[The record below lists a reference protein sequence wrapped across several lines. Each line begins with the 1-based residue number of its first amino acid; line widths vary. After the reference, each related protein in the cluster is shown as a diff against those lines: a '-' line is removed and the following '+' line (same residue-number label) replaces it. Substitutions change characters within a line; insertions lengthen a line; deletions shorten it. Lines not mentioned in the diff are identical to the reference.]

1 MRRTIEFGLLILCG
15 IGFVATC
22 TPIQA
27 QGVSPVIQEFNK
39 KARGVVQVTNVGD
52 APKTIS
58 CWARGFDADEH
69 GTLQLHPLDDTLQ
82 VQIDAG
88 REVVTA
94 NGSRRVSFHAV
105 PATLPA
111 WFVVTCQFVPIEL
124 SAGLT
129 MPMETSSVVIVQGER
144 LDSRDVT
151 LSAKRAGAKVE
162 VEVKN
167 NGSELARVSSGQVLG
182 HGSQADIGTF
192 VLFPHQRR
200 LVEADW
206 NEMEP
211 PEAVRIQIGKNSLEA
226 SIN

>member
-1 MRRTIEFGLLILCG
+1 MRKTIEFGMLILCG
-15 IGFVATC
+15 IGFVTAC
-22 TPIQA
+22 TRIQA

-39 KARGVVQVTNVGD
+39 KARGAVQVTNVGD
-52 APKTIS
+52 APKTLS